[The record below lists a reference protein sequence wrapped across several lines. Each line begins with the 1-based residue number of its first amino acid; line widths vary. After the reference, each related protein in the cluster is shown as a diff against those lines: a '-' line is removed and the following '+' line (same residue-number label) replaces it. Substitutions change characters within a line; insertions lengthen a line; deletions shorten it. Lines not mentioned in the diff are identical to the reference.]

1 MIPLSEAR
9 ARILAA
15 AKLLPAEQVPITQGL
30 GRVLAAD
37 VVARV
42 THPPAAVSAMDGWA
56 VRTADIG
63 RFPVTLTRIGEAP
76 AGRPFVGT
84 VGPGQ
89 AVRIFTGG
97 ALPDGADTVV
107 VQEDADDHGDTVT
120 LRDGGGPGRWVRP
133 AGQDF
138 SVGDVGVHAGRRL
151 TVRDLALTAS
161 MNVPWLRVRR
171 RPRVSI
177 LATGDEVV
185 MPGDMLAPGQIVSS
199 NSLALCALVRQL
211 GGEPVDLGIAGD
223 SADSLSTLVAAASG
237 TDLLVTIGGASVGEH
252 DLVRSVLGAAGL
264 ELDFW
269 KIAMRPGKP
278 LMFGQMHGVPM
289 IGLPGNP
296 VSALVCAWLFLRPLL
311 LAMQGLPADDDLRD
325 AILARDMG
333 ANDSRA
339 DFIRAKLSTDG
350 DGRLVAEPF
359 PKQDSGMLSRLAWAD
374 CLILRAPHA
383 PPATAG
389 DRVQVMPLDAL

>member
-42 THPPAAVSAMDGWA
+42 THPPTAVSAMDGWA

-63 RFPVTLTRIGEAP
+63 AFPVTLTRIGEAP
-76 AGRPFVGT
+76 AGRPFAGT
-84 VGPGQ
+84 VGRGQ
-89 AVRIFTGG
+89 AVRIFTGA

-107 VQEDADDHGDTVT
+107 VQEDADDHGATVT

-138 SVGDVGVHAGRRL
+138 SVGDVGVQVGRRL

-185 MPGDMLAPGQIVSS
+185 MPGDTLAPGQIVSS

-264 ELDFW
+264 QLDFW

-311 LAMQGLPADDDLRD
+311 LSMQGLPADDDLRD
-325 AILARDMG
+325 AVLARDMG
-333 ANDSRA
+333 ANDGRA

-350 DGRLVAEPF
+350 QGRLVAEPF

-383 PPATAG
+383 PPAKAG
-389 DRVQVMPLDAL
+389 DRVKVMPLDAL

>member
-42 THPPAAVSAMDGWA
+42 THPPTAVSAMDGWA
-56 VRTADIG
+56 VRTGDIG
-63 RFPVTLTRIGEAP
+63 AFPVTLTRVGEAP
-76 AGRPFVGT
+76 AGRPFAGT

-97 ALPDGADTVV
+97 ALPSGADTVV
-107 VQEDADDHGDTVT
+107 VQEDADDHGATVT

-138 SVGDVGVHAGRRL
+138 SVGDIGVPAGRRL
-151 TVRDLALTAS
+151 TVRDLALTAAT
-161 MNVPWLRVRR
+161 NVPWLRVRR

-185 MPGDMLAPGQIVSS
+185 MPGDTLAPGQIVSS

-325 AILARDMG
+325 AVLARDMG

-383 PPATAG
+383 PPAKAG

>member
-15 AKLLPAEQVPITQGL
+15 AKLLPAEQVPISQGL

-42 THPPAAVSAMDGWA
+42 THPPAAASAMDGWA
-56 VRTADIG
+56 VRTADIASL
-63 RFPVTLTRIGEAP
+63 PATLTRIGEAP
-76 AGRPFVGT
+76 AGRPFDGA

-97 ALPDGADTVV
+97 ALPAGADTVV
-107 VQEDADDHGDTVT
+107 VQEDCDDQGVVVTVK
-120 LRDGGGPGRWVRP
+120 DGGGPGRWVRP

-138 SVGDVGVHAGRRL
+138 VTGDVGVPAGRRL
-151 TVRDLALTAS
+151 SVRDLALAAA

-185 MPGDMLAPGQIVSS
+185 MPGDTLAPGQIVSS
-199 NSLALCALVRQL
+199 NSLALGALVRQL

-237 TDLLVTIGGASVGEH
+237 TDLLITIGGASVGEH

-264 ELDFW
+264 QLDFW

-289 IGLPGNP
+289 MGLPGNP

-311 LAMQGLPADDDLRD
+311 LAMQGLPSDDELRD

-333 ANDSRA
+333 ANDGRA
-339 DFIRAKLSTDG
+339 DFIRARLSHDSE
-350 DGRLVAEPF
+350 GRLLADPF

-383 PPATAG
+383 PPAKAG
-389 DRVQVMPLDAL
+389 DRVRVMGLEAL

>member
-42 THPPAAVSAMDGWA
+42 THPPTAVSAMDGWA
-56 VRTADIG
+56 VRSADIG

-76 AGRPFVGT
+76 AGRPFAGT

-107 VQEDADDHGDTVT
+107 VQEDADDHGATVT

-138 SVGDVGVHAGRRL
+138 SVGDIGVPAGRRL

-185 MPGDMLAPGQIVSS
+185 MPGDTLVPGQIVSS

-278 LMFGQMHGVPM
+278 LMFGQMHGVPT

-311 LAMQGLPADDDLRD
+311 LAMQGLPSDDDLRD

-383 PPATAG
+383 SPSKAG

>member
-9 ARILAA
+9 ARILAKIA
-15 AKLLPAEQVPITQGL
+15 PLPAEQVPITQGL
-30 GRVLAAD
+30 GRVLAEN

-42 THPPAAVSAMDGWA
+42 THPPVAVSAMDGWA
-56 VRTADIG
+56 VRTADIAS
-63 RFPVTLTRIGEAP
+63 FPVTLTRIGEAP
-76 AGRPFVGT
+76 AGRPFAGS

-107 VQEDADDHGDTVT
+107 VQEDADDHGATVT
-120 LRDGGGPGRWVRP
+120 LKDGGGPGRWVRP

-138 SVGDVGVHAGRRL
+138 ATGDVGVPAGRKL
-151 TVRDLALTAS
+151 TVRDIALAAS
-161 MNVPWLRVRR
+161 MNVPWLKVRR

-199 NSLALCALVRQL
+199 NSLALSAMVRQL
-211 GGEPVDLGIAGD
+211 GGEAVDLGIAGD
-223 SADSLSTLVAAASG
+223 STDSLSALIAAASG

-252 DLVRSVLGAAGL
+252 DLVRSALGAAGL

-278 LMFGQMHGVPM
+278 LMFGRMGGVPV

-311 LAMQGLPADDDLRD
+311 LGLQGLPTDDEVRD
-325 AILARDMG
+325 AVLVRDMG
-333 ANDSRA
+333 PNDARA
-339 DFIRAKLSTDG
+339 DFIRARLSVDG
-350 DGRLVAEPF
+350 QGRTVAEPF

-383 PPATAG
+383 PAVKAG
-389 DRVQVMPLDAL
+389 EMVRIMPLDAL